1 MQVLHYSEKWKQ
13 ISILLA
19 KVYQSDV
26 FYCSFSSVFLFFYF
40 IFISIVGGL
49 FFNKFQQFL
58 QFHHEFQPGHGQ
70 MNIVEEYKIIICSNA
85 LTGDNFYNGYIN
97 K

>member
-1 MQVLHYSEKWKQ
+1 MN
-13 ISILLA
+13 
-19 KVYQSDV
+19 
-26 FYCSFSSVFLFFYF
+26 
-40 IFISIVGGL
+40 IVGGL

-70 MNIVEEYKIIICSNA
+70 MNIVEEYKIIICSNS